1 MLSPYAL
8 SPAIRHTRAARTRR
22 DQFRTQEAT
31 IYSLLHCHFESAL
44 RALTLAK
51 PGRLQYV
58 RSVYSS
64 QAYRRAAPA
73 ERLTL
78 LWRKVLSLTDSED
91 IFSELTFRQVVRRLL
106 DEMQASRVEHIDLRI
121 GPSIGRWRWMHSAA
135 DGFDIFR
142 EELARYGHLS
152 MAFLAGVNMTNSE
165 DQLDAIFD
173 VLFGD
178 ADVTDRIAGID
189 INFLPSDLPKFKRYL
204 PSLHRLQAADLK
216 INIHL
221 GELFDNEI
229 SRYVL
234 SCITPD
240 RIGHGVLLLQDKTLV
255 EIIKH
260 HGICLDMCPTSN
272 TLLGVVNWNRES
284 PASHALRLGIP
295 VSINTDDPVLFGTNI
310 DREVRLAGLTD
321 EQLETVVADG
331 RKYRYGG
338 SESGASHLV
347 RDSVCRQVNNGY

>member
-1 MLSPYAL
+1 M
-8 SPAIRHTRAARTRR
+8 
-22 DQFRTQEAT
+22 QEAI

-58 RSVYSS
+58 RAVYSS

-73 ERLTL
+73 EKLTL
-78 LWRKVLSLTDSED
+78 LWREVLSLTDNED
-91 IFSELTFRQVVRRLL
+91 IFSELMFRQVVRRLL
-106 DEMQASRVEHIDLRI
+106 DEMRASRVEHIDLRI
-121 GPSIGRWRWMHSAA
+121 GPSIGRWRWMHSMT
-135 DGFDIFR
+135 DGFDIFA
-142 EELARYGHLS
+142 EELTRYGHLS
-152 MAFLAGVNMTNSE
+152 MAFLAGVNMTKSE
-165 DQLDAIFD
+165 DQLDVIFD
-173 VLFGD
+173 MLFGD

-204 PSLHRLQAADLK
+204 PSLHRLQTDGLK

-284 PASHALRLGIP
+284 PAGHALRIGIP
-295 VSINTDDPVLFGTNI
+295 VSINTDDPVLFDTNI
-310 DREVRLAGLTD
+310 DREVRLAQLTD
-321 EQLETVVADG
+321 EQLEAVLADS

-347 RDSVCRQVNNGY
+347 RDSVCRQVNDGY